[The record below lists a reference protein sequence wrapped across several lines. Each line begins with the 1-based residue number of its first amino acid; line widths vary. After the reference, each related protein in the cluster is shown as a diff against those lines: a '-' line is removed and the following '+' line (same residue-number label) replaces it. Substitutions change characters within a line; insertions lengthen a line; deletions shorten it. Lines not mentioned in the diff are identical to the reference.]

1 MFNFREHPVTFRVG
15 VYLFHGLFRPYLDY
29 LANKASIEF
38 YRANRQLMGTDRT
51 FGILVSE
58 AQIAGVTMPY
68 NTPDVGN
75 EPLFYIDMTSTAE
88 GVNPRP
94 KELDKD
100 VFDSTFWQSKQVQ
113 AVIMP
118 WIPFFTNCEGYDT
131 RMVLYD
137 VFERG
142 GRCVLPPY
150 EAIRVVSP
158 IPADGLDPVAD
169 RCAPN
174 AQFPELT
181 CRFDEPLDK
190 PIAAS

>member
-1 MFNFREHPVTFRVG
+1 
-15 VYLFHGLFRPYLDY
+15 
-29 LANKASIEF
+29 
-38 YRANRQLMGTDRT
+38 MGTDRT
-51 FGILVSE
+51 YGILISE

-68 NTPDVGN
+68 NTPDIGN

-88 GVNPRP
+88 GVNPQP

-100 VFDSTFWQSKQVQ
+100 VFDSTFWQSKQVA

-118 WIPFFTNCEGYDT
+118 WIPFFTNCEGYDS

-142 GRCVLPPY
+142 GRCELPPY

-158 IPADGLDPVAD
+158 IPANGLEPVAD

-174 AQFPELT
+174 ARFPEMT

-190 PIAAS
+190 PIAASERWYELSAERDLFYVTREPIGIEEFKRESDESANP